1 MPIMSVAISP
11 SESLSVVRLSIDPAY
26 LQDHPLTQLD
36 LENEIQ
42 MLKGI
47 NITLEVTRQN
57 D

>member
-1 MPIMSVAISP
+1 MPVMSVTINAG
-11 SESLSVVRLSIDPAY
+11 ESLSLVRLHIDPEY
-26 LQDHPLTQLD
+26 LQEHPLTQLD

-47 NITLEVTRQN
+47 NITLEVTGPN